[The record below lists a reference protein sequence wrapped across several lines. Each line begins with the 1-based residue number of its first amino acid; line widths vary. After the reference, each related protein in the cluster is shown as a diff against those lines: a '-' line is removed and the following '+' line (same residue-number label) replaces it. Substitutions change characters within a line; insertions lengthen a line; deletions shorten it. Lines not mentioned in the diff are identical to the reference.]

1 MTKSIAII
9 GAGISGIAA
18 ARQLHGYA
26 EVCVFE
32 KSRGPGGRMAT
43 RRAGNFQ
50 FDHGAQFFTARSDEF
65 QRLLATLGEDLV
77 TPWQARVL
85 TLERDKKPYKREW
98 FEAHYVARPQMNS
111 LVKALAA
118 DQAINTETRVEK
130 LEETPDGWRLQDDEG
145 RELGTF
151 DWVISSAP
159 APQTA
164 ELMPAGISYRESLQ
178 GIHFSP
184 CYALMLGFEVAPV
197 LNFDAALVRNESLE
211 WIAVDSGKPGRGT
224 GFSLLLH
231 SDNHWA
237 EKHRDDDPDSIVEA
251 MAQSLRELTGV
262 DVDGASHSVLHRWLH
277 ARAETDLET
286 DFLLDAGNQLAVCGD
301 WCRGNR
307 VEDAFLSGHRLGEK
321 LRAQIGGKR

>member
-1 MTKSIAII
+1 MTIRIGII

-18 ARQLHGYA
+18 ARQLQGYA
-26 EVCVFE
+26 DISVFE

-65 QRLLATLGEDLV
+65 QRLLTSVGEDLAI
-77 TPWQARVL
+77 PWQARVL
-85 TLERDKKPYKREW
+85 TLERGKKPFKREW

-118 DQAINTETRVEK
+118 DQVITTETRVNK
-130 LEETPDGWRLQDDEG
+130 LEETPDGWRLHDVEG
-145 RELGTF
+145 SDLGTF

-164 ELMPAGISYRESLQ
+164 ELMPAEFSDRESLQ

-184 CYALMLGFEVAPV
+184 CYALMLGFEVAPA
-197 LNFDAALVRNESLE
+197 LNFDAALVRDEALD
-211 WIAVDSGKPGRGT
+211 WIAANSGKPGRGS

-231 SDNHWA
+231 SNNHWA
-237 EKHRDDDPDSIVEA
+237 EKHREDDPDSIAEA
-251 MAQSLRELTGV
+251 MTMSLGELTGV
-262 DVDGASHSVLHRWLH
+262 DVDAASHSVLHRWLH

-286 DFLLDAGNQLAVCGD
+286 DFLLDADNQLAVCGD

-307 VEDAFLSGHRLGEK
+307 VEDAFLSGHRLGKK
-321 LRAQIGGKR
+321 LRAVIAG